1 MDRSYTVGFGGQIWS
16 SGPGPPLGAEQTQ
29 KLCTVCIR
37 LPLGG
42 GQANWCIQDNLK
54 FASRRLRNKQCDKE
68 VPKIVRLGPLLNTT
82 KSTKSN
88 SRDVKKTSDTRI

>member
-1 MDRSYTVGFGGQIWS
+1 MGRSYNVGLGARG
-16 SGPGPPLGAEQTQ
+16 GAEQTQ

-42 GQANWCIQDNLK
+42 GHANWCIQDNLK
-54 FASRRLRNKQCDKE
+54 FASRRLRSKQCDKE

>member
-1 MDRSYTVGFGGQIWS
+1 MWGW
-16 SGPGPPLGAEQTQ
+16 GPEVVQWKTGPPPGAEQTQ

-54 FASRRLRNKQCDKE
+54 FASRRLRSKQREKE

-88 SRDVKKTSDTRI
+88 SRDFTKTRNKRI

>member
-42 GQANWCIQDNLK
+42 GHANWCIQDNLK
-54 FASRRLRNKQCDKE
+54 FASRRLRSKQRDRE
-68 VPKIVRLGPLLNTT
+68 VPKKMRLGPLLNTT